1 MKSFQ
6 AAPAAERV
14 VRQPPSPKSCRFNWL
29 RPPTNYFGLL
39 HSVHWPVALAG
50 AMPTAAAAGHRTS
63 VAMTRRRGCRR
74 GDGGAPSFAGAWCG
88 PGRVAAARGRRRGGG
103 VAARARLPNQSLQ
116 RIRPTA
122 ADRARPLRLGRR
134 CGNHSRPNRSSLRSF
149 GRESEGGSGPSPAKP
164 AIASEGVFDAA
175 DQLPRVRS

>member
-1 MKSFQ
+1 MPNQPLQQTGAAVRPFGVLSPS

-134 CGNHSRPNRSSLRSF
+134 CGNHSRPNR
-149 GRESEGGSGPSPAKP
+149 
-164 AIASEGVFDAA
+164 
-175 DQLPRVRS
+175 